1 MVHRRSASGFVDF
14 LIENI
19 LESTYNAKKI
29 KKIHQPKNVRSG
41 NT

>member
-19 LESTYNAKKI
+19 LESIYNAKKI
-29 KKIHQPKNVRSG
+29 KIHQPKNVRSG

>member
-19 LESTYNAKKI
+19 LESTYNAKN
-29 KKIHQPKNVRSG
+29 KKIYQLKNVRSG